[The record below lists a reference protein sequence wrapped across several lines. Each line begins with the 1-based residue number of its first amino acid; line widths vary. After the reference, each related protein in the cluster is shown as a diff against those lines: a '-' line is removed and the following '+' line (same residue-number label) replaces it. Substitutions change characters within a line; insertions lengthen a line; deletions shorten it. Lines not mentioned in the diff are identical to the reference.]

1 MNVRMQIG
9 MGRIGDLVAWGSGT
23 GVIVR
28 AFDSLEHG
36 LERISIRNVTTY
48 WTYPVGHGNPSGL
61 DPSYL
66 RNLSVE
72 LLAR

>member
-1 MNVRMQIG
+1 MRYSRPEDVRM
-9 MGRIGDLVAWGSGT
+9 GDLVAWGSGT

-48 WTYPVGHGNPSGL
+48 WTYPAEHRNPCL